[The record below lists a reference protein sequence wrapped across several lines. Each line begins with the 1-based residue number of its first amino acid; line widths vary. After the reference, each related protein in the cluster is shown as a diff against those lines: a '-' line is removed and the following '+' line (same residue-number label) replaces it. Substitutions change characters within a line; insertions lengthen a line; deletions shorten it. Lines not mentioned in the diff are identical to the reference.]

1 MTVFEI
7 RMFQNLED
15 ANICGCQIDLHSNYI
30 YDLLL
35 SSRKQVFLSADDRD
49 LDIKRWIAIM
59 FYTDLLILS
68 IIKGGRRL

>member
-49 LDIKRWIAIM
+49 LDIKR
-59 FYTDLLILS
+59 
-68 IIKGGRRL
+68 